1 MKVYQVVIM
10 TSGGETITRYYRAP
24 ERRHIDA
31 RLRREGHISWNSYET
46 QPGMLP
52 NDTHPI
58 ELPSS
63 QITSTV
69 QASLIQR
76 PVLTIALGVLLGML
90 AYNIITAVLGFIF
103 LMVFGPQGL
112 TR

>member
-10 TSGGETITRYYRAP
+10 TAGGETITRYYRAGD
-24 ERRHIDA
+24 RRDIDA
-31 RLRREGHISWNSYET
+31 RLRREGHISWNCYET

-52 NDTHPI
+52 TDAEVV

-63 QITSTV
+63 QITSTI

-76 PVLTIALGVLLGML
+76 PVLTIALGVFLGIIAAYVAILVLSYIFMML
-90 AYNIITAVLGFIF
+90 
-103 LMVFGPQGL
+103 FGPVGIL
-112 TR
+112 R